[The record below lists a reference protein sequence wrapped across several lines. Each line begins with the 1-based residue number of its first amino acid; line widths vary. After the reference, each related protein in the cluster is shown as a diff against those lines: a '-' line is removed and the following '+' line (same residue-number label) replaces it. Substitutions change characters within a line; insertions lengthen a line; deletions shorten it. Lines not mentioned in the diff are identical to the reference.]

1 MDGTEQLSVPVDG
14 AANVP
19 GLSPEDASLSGAAGA
34 AALFA
39 SQSEKSNGGNGKP
52 AGSQRSG
59 DAKTAPP
66 RISLRALIVED
77 SENDAV
83 LLEIELQR
91 TGYDTFCQVVET
103 SSAMITALDQ
113 HQWDVVIADYVMPHF
128 NGLAALALVKER
140 GLDLPFIIVSGHIT
154 EATAVGAMKAGAHDY
169 VMKDNLTRLGP
180 AVERELREA
189 RMRRER
195 RQSEE
200 RLMIERAFRTAV
212 EKSIPCGIA
221 AVDLDGRQTYV
232 NPAFCAMVG
241 QTEAELLG
249 ARPPFSYWPPEQTK
263 AIEDALGKVA
273 PGVPGSGLEL
283 RFRRRNGERFDAYVQ
298 ITPLQDSFGNVT
310 GWVSAV
316 SDVTERKRGEV
327 RLAAEHDITRVLAN
341 TPSLSEA
348 APKFVKALLQGL
360 EVDAGALWVLN
371 PERTELTLSAMEARI
386 ASPELDE
393 FSRESRK
400 LSFASG
406 TLLPGQVWK
415 DRRATSISDLAE
427 AQQLKRH
434 EVAARAGF
442 RSALA
447 YPIQDSDEFFG
458 VLEFFTREILL
469 PDPTLTN
476 MMTAIGSEIAQFI
489 KRRRAEEDLLRAHAE
504 LEHRVQS
511 RTADLKSANVKLQ
524 AAITERRRL
533 EHELLEITDKERRRI
548 GLDLHDDL
556 GQKLSGLSLM
566 TKGLELTLAKRQAQE
581 ARDAGKVHALVQ
593 EAMGHA
599 RDLARDLATLDSKKT
614 DLPAALTDLAARA
627 KELFRIPCQFK
638 SDKDVPPLDPSVT
651 NQLYKI
657 VQEAVSNAVKH
668 GKAKRIG
675 IRLANGSD
683 RLLLTIHND
692 GVPFPDHKAQFTGM
706 GLRIM
711 NYRANLIGATL
722 EVKAGPKHGTRVS
735 CSYPLQGKD

>member
-1 MDGTEQLSVPVDG
+1 MEGTENISGPTEV
-14 AANVP
+14 AAKIP
-19 GLSPEDASLSGAAGA
+19 RFAHESLALGGPDRA

-39 SQSEKSNGGNGKP
+39 PRSEKSNGSNGEP
-52 AGSQRSG
+52 VERTSN
-59 DAKTAPP
+59 AKAASP
-66 RISLRALIVED
+66 RIPLRTLIVED

-91 TGYDTFCQVVET
+91 AGYDTFCQVVET
-103 SSAMITALDQ
+103 ASGMINALDQ
-113 HQWDVVIADYVMPHF
+113 HKWDVVIADYVMPHF

-200 RLMIERAFRTAV
+200 HLIIERAFRTAV
-212 EKSIPCGIA
+212 EKSVPCGIA
-221 AVDLDGRQTYV
+221 AVDLEGRQTYV
-232 NPAFCAMVG
+232 NPAFCAMLG
-241 QTEAELLG
+241 QTEAELIG
-249 ARPPFSYWPPEQTK
+249 AKPPFSYWPPERIG
-263 AIEDALGKVA
+263 AIEEALGSVA
-273 PGVPGSGLEL
+273 PDMPGSGLEL
-283 RFRRRNGERFDAYVQ
+283 RFRRKNGERFDAYVQ
-298 ITPLQDSFGNVT
+298 ITPLQDNFGNVT

-316 SDVTERKRGEV
+316 SDITERKRGEV
-327 RLAAEHDITRVLAN
+327 RLAAEHDITRLLAN
-341 TPSLSEA
+341 TPSVSEA
-348 APKFVKALLQGL
+348 APKVVLALLQGL
-360 EVDAGALWVLN
+360 EVDAGALWVLGAGQA
-371 PERTELTLSAMEARI
+371 ELTLSAMESRI
-386 ASPELDE
+386 ASPEFDE
-393 FSRESRK
+393 FINESRK

-406 TLLPGQVWK
+406 APLPGQVWK
-415 DRRATSISDLAE
+415 ERSPASISDLAAVE
-427 AQQLKRH
+427 GLKRH
-434 EVAARAGF
+434 EVAGRAGF

-447 YPIQDSDEFFG
+447 FPVQVSDGFFG
-458 VLEFFTREILL
+458 VLEFFTREILR
-469 PDPTLTN
+469 PDPTMTN

-489 KRRRAEEDLLRAHAE
+489 KRRRAEEELLRAHAE
-504 LEHRVQS
+504 LEQRVQH
-511 RTADLKSANVKLQ
+511 RTADLKAANAKLQ

-566 TKGLELTLAKRQAQE
+566 TKGLELTLAKRQAAE

-599 RDLARDLATLDSKKT
+599 RDLARDLATLDSKKA

-627 KELFRIPCQFK
+627 KELFRIPCQFR
-638 SDKDVPPLDPSVT
+638 SHKDIPPLDPAVT

-668 GKAKRIG
+668 GKARRIG
-675 IRLANGSD
+675 IRLANGTD

-692 GVPFPDHKAQFTGM
+692 GLPFPDHKAQFTGM

-711 NYRANLIGATL
+711 NYRANLIGASL
-722 EVKAGPKHGTRVS
+722 EVKAGPKHGTRVT
-735 CSYPLQGKD
+735 CSYPLQGKE